1 MYKPKFTIKNKYFSA
16 LACLLC
22 IFLLLVIPSE
32 AFAAPS
38 ASLPE
43 SSGHTIIDNDPEG
56 GYDGDYV
63 LIYND
68 SENYS
73 DAQSTGSI
81 SGIDT
86 SYNLQRSFGL
96 SENNVLRYH
105 PDIVEVDDDTFF
117 PMSLA
122 DGYAIGEEK
131 DLWVQDISNGTNKQV
146 TFSLI
151 KEGSHCYIWTPVVP
165 SADSE
170 ADYVVDTAMAEDLAD
185 SFDSSFPQ
193 MTAAFGSHL
202 DVDGTGKVSL
212 LLYDIQDGNNPNG
225 FIGGY
230 FSSADLIS
238 GYPGS
243 NYMPVLHIDTYPG
256 IYSYSTGAANVSG
269 CFSTLVHEYQHM
281 LNYSNYIY
289 KRLMLQN
296 PDAVPMASWLNE
308 AMSMAAEEMIYEGS
322 SLPSRLTYY
331 NNDSGKYITNGKSLL
346 KFDNSLHSYSLS
358 ALFAAYLKAQTGDYA
373 VFHEI
378 LSEYVNDE
386 GTALETALE
395 GTALENLTFS
405 EIMTAYRIA
414 LAVNDDTGLYGFK
427 GDPIMSGIKSLV
439 YTRNGTSLNLNG
451 GSSVLVK
458 VSSGNFTPSE
468 DYGSNIKFAGI
479 KTVEDGITINVPKR
493 SVLTSYEQTVTAVAN
508 INAVK
513 RTDITWESSNTSV
526 ATVSPVSG
534 ESCTVSAISAGT
546 SIITASCEGYNA
558 SFTLTVRDTVAT
570 HQHDISVECESSS
583 PVTFIA
589 ATAEYIE
596 SANYTLVD
604 GNYYLD
610 EDIDLD
616 APLLID
622 GDVNLCLNG
631 KILRQTASSTTSFT
645 PVILVDA
652 DSTFNLC
659 DCGESTA
666 HKYAVNSDG
675 LWYLDELNGT
685 ETLYGGVITHKY
697 GSSHQG
703 NGIATYEDNVTLNIY
718 GGNIAGNYTDSSVS
732 TQAGGSGIFFFNYHN
747 SAPGNTLNMYGGNV
761 CGNATDSPTSSSTGG
776 GGVAV
781 GSLCYFNMHGGN
793 ITYNSSNKSK
803 NGAVNYNGGGVWT
816 SNGSTFNMSGGT
828 ISHNTSNLGGGVLLF
843 GAANIS
849 GGEII
854 NNSAESQGGGIYVST
869 NSNTEFCTISGG
881 VISDNTAEQGGGVY
895 VSYFAKS
902 PLKLTSAV
910 SIKDNTDSSGNNSSN
925 VHLYNQKKIEIAG
938 VLSNSAPVG
947 IITDTPGIFTQN
959 WTSKMGSADFNNFFT
974 SDDPAYEIVQDGTE
988 LKLAQNS
995 GYTPP
1000 TPPVV
1005 CTLDIEGTNLQSTIS
1020 DEWTSI
1026 SAIVAERQKTVT
1038 VSAINTYIT
1047 SATVYK
1053 ENIPYRNINNATITA
1068 TDAATNPTELTF
1080 TLAET
1085 GQYKIAANAASG
1097 LSSVKYINIDVDIPE
1112 SPYLTDISGT
1122 AVSTSEAITAGQ
1134 SYYAVRPSESLVQS
1148 PTTLLYSFDGSA
1160 FAELPGRTTL
1170 TPQSSNSLLK
1180 LKTVDSAGNVS
1191 PITEYTVEEE
1201 IIIEEVPPQVND
1213 PTPPTIEIPVPV
1225 PPSGNGGTGSG
1236 SGGKGSSSKAPIVE
1250 KQQGIPYYY
1259 TYRNGT
1265 LVKVFVS
1272 ISQLASDGSVS
1283 YIAPDGREIL
1293 FENNPKYFIDTS
1305 GHWAENNIDFVA
1317 QRELFTG
1324 TEHEIFEPDSDMTR
1338 GMFATVIGRM
1348 YENSYGT
1355 IPKGSSPTFSDV
1367 PEDYYYTDYISWA
1380 SGIGILKG
1388 EDDGN
1393 FYPERSI
1400 SREEMATIMY
1410 RFSYFLKNPV
1420 DLSKTELFYADSSKI
1435 AEWFTEGCKYVQEE
1449 GLMNGRE
1456 NNCFEPA
1463 ETALRCEVSTV
1474 LERFVNTL
1482 LKNGE

>member
-1 MYKPKFTIKNKYFSA
+1 MYKPEFTIKNKYFSA
-16 LACLLC
+16 AACLLC

-73 DAQSTGSI
+73 EAQSTGSI

-86 SYNLQRSFGL
+86 SYNLQRSSGL
-96 SENNVLRYH
+96 SEDNVLRYH
-105 PDIVEVDDDTFF
+105 PAIVEVDDDTFF

-131 DLWVQDISNGTNKQV
+131 NLWVQDISNGTNKQV

-151 KEGSHCYIWTPVVP
+151 KEGSHCYIWTPVP
-165 SADSE
+165 SANHE
-170 ADYVVDTAMAEDLAD
+170 ADYVVDTAMAEEIAD

-193 MTAAFGSHL
+193 MTSAFGSHL

-230 FSSADLIS
+230 FSSADLIY

-256 IYSYSTGAANVSG
+256 IYSYSTGVANVSG

-289 KRLMLQN
+289 KRLVLQD

-322 SLPSRLTYY
+322 SLHSRLTYY
-331 NNDSGKYITNGKSLL
+331 NNDAGKYITNGKSLL
-346 KFDNSLHSYSLS
+346 QFDNSLHSYSLS

-373 VFHEI
+373 VFHKI
-378 LSEYVNDE
+378 LSEYINDE
-386 GTALETALE
+386 GTAIETALE
-395 GTALENLTFS
+395 GTDLENLTFA

-414 LAVNDDTGLYGFK
+414 LAVNDDTGIYGFK
-427 GDPIMSGIKSLV
+427 GDPVMSGIKPLV
-439 YTRNGTSLNLNG
+439 YTRNGASLNLNG
-451 GSSVLVK
+451 GGSVLVK

-479 KTVEDGITINVPKR
+479 KTVEDGITINVPNR
-493 SVLTSYEQTVTAVAN
+493 SVLTGSEQTATAVAY
-508 INAVK
+508 IDAVK

-526 ATVSPVSG
+526 AAISYAPASA
-534 ESCTVSAISAGT
+534 EACTVSAIGAGT
-546 SIITASCEGYNA
+546 STITASCGGYSR
-558 SFTLTVRDTVAT
+558 SFTLTVRDTVAA
-570 HQHDISVECESSS
+570 HEHDVSVACGSIS
-583 PVTFIA
+583 PVSFEALDIGN
-589 ATAEYIE
+589 II
-596 SANYTLVD
+596 SKNYTLED

-610 EDIDLD
+610 EDIDLTK
-616 APLLID
+616 PLTIN
-622 GDVNLCLNG
+622 GNVTLCLNG
-631 KILRQTASSTTSFT
+631 KVLCQTASSTTLFT

-659 DCGESTA
+659 DCEESTA

-703 NGIATYEDNVTLNIY
+703 NGIATYENNVTLNIY

-732 TQAGGSGIFFFNYHN
+732 TQAGGSGIFFFNYPN

-761 CGNATDSPTSSSTGG
+761 CGNATDAPTSSSTGG

-781 GSLCYFNMHGGN
+781 GSLCDFNMYGGS
-793 ITYNSSNKSK
+793 IAYNSSNKSK

-816 SNGSTFNMSGGT
+816 SNGSTFNMSDGT
-828 ISHNTSNLGGGVLLF
+828 ISHNTSDLGGGILLF
-843 GAANIS
+843 GTANIS

-869 NSNTEFCTISGG
+869 GSDTEFCTISGG
-881 VISDNTAEQGGGVY
+881 IISNNTADKGGGVY
-895 VSYFAKS
+895 VSYFANS
-902 PLKLTSAV
+902 PLKLTSTV

-938 VLSNSAPVG
+938 VLSNSVPVG
-947 IITDTPGIFTQN
+947 ITMDTPGIFTQN
-959 WTSKMGSADFNNFFT
+959 WTSKMVSLDHTAFFV
-974 SDDPAYEIVQDGTE
+974 SDNLAYEVVKDGQE
-988 LKLAQNS
+988 LKLALRS
-995 GYTPP
+995 GIITPP
-1000 TPPVV
+1000 PAANDE
-1005 CTLDIEGTNLQSTIS
+1005 LIIEGTDLTSTVTN
-1020 DEWTSI
+1020 DWTNI
-1026 SAIVAERQKTVT
+1026 SAIAAERQKTLT

-1047 SATVYK
+1047 SSTVYK

-1068 TDAATNPTELTF
+1068 TDATTNPTELTF
-1080 TLAET
+1080 TLTET
-1085 GQYKIAANAASG
+1085 GQDKIVATAASG

-1112 SPYLTDISGT
+1112 SPYLTDISG
-1122 AVSTSEAITAGQ
+1122 AAISTSEAITAGQ

-1170 TPQSSNSLLK
+1170 TPQYPNSVLQ
-1180 LKTVDSAGNVS
+1180 LKTVDAAGNVS
-1191 PITEYTVEEE
+1191 PIAEYTVEEE

-1213 PTPPTIEIPVPV
+1213 PTPPTIEIPVPA
-1225 PPSGNGGTGSG
+1225 PPSNNGGTGSG
-1236 SGGKGSSSKAPIVE
+1236 SGGKGSASKATIVE
-1250 KQQGIPYYY
+1250 KQQGLPYYY
-1259 TYRNGT
+1259 TYREGVP
-1265 LVKVFVS
+1265 VKVFVS
-1272 ISQLASDGSVS
+1272 ISQLDANGNAS
-1283 YIAPDGREIL
+1283 YIAPTGQKIL

-1355 IPKGSSPTFSDV
+1355 IPKRASPTFSDV

-1380 SGIGILKG
+1380 NGMGILKG

-1400 SREEMATIMY
+1400 SREEMAAIMY
-1410 RFSYFLKNPV
+1410 RFSNILKKPV
-1420 DLSKTELFYADSSKI
+1420 NLNSTELSYADSDQIS
-1435 AEWFTEGCKYVQEE
+1435 EWFTEGCKYVQET
-1449 GLMNGRE
+1449 GIMNGRE
-1456 NNCFEPA
+1456 DNCFEPA

-1474 LERFVNTL
+1474 LERFVNAL
-1482 LKNGE
+1482 LKN